1 MSMVES
7 NRPIHSNMPPNDSSE
22 KSSVVPARKKK
33 QLGLEQPELVFY
45 PASDNFPYRL
55 KGEPSI
61 LDILHNTDWSKT
73 VVGPAKTWPSILVD
87 SIRLALVSRFAMC
100 IWWGP
105 DLLQMYNA
113 KYGAFLGKRHPKAFG
128 RDMRESWQDIWHDIE
143 PLIYAVVD
151 DGESVFLKEGRYWMT
166 RFGWME
172 ETYFTYQYSPI
183 YDDVHDKPVGVF
195 HVVTD
200 ETSKVFS
207 ERDMLT
213 LRDLSVGTNAATSY
227 SYWKRAVAK
236 VFRTPSNCIDVPTI
250 DLYEIDRETNQFRR
264 IISEGCHTEQPR
276 IHFPDTINIWEEFQ
290 SHHSDTFSAD
300 NMKIPSHKLRGS
312 SASLVSSTTSDT
324 AEHPQPGRKP
334 LDSATIIKNRL
345 TKAMNDCFVN
355 NKETHLN
362 LPAETLPMPNITV
375 PDTEKI
381 YLQSNGPSA
390 NAVIFPIHGSAQDY
404 NDISLVAVLATN
416 RFRKYDEKYR
426 SYFQLLV
433 SQLSGSLGTTAAIED
448 SERRADELVELNR
461 SKTTFFSN
469 ISHEF
474 RTPLSL
480 ILGPVDQVL
489 QDPTL
494 NPKSK
499 EMAKMVQRNANRLL
513 KLVNTLLQYTQLET
527 GRMRAQYKPVN
538 NLPETTREIASAFD
552 TVAVRFGLQYIL
564 DCPSWEWS
572 EPSGRSHSLD
582 DTTAFVDVDI
592 WEIIILNLLSNAFK
606 HCIKGSV
613 RLTLRRYLR
622 PSSSSPTAAIYRN
635 PFATPAIASSDTATP
650 ESVSSITSSVSS
662 AGYYELTVADTGSG
676 IAEEDISR
684 IFDRFYSVR
693 STESRS
699 HEGIGIGLS
708 FIKDLVESQKGI
720 ITVDSTLGV
729 GSTFTVKLPLG
740 FRHLNP
746 HSVVRSVDDNDS
758 VRSPS
763 NHLPTIKVDTLHKST
778 VNKMLPNN
786 GKLFVAETG
795 GWNDFDDHP
804 QESLIEPSTPSQLV
818 VEPTPAIDIEDYM
831 NHHSDIFK
839 PTVLVC
845 DDNTDMRSY
854 IRHTLTSNFNVIEA
868 SNGQEALDIAVRLA
882 ASEAS
887 EMSMQGED
895 VVPRRRI
902 DLVLADVMMPVMDG
916 IELSKNLR
924 ANPFTRTLPII
935 MLTARAA
942 SGDSMN
948 GLFAG
953 ADDYLFKP
961 FDAQELIGRVTT
973 HSNLYRMRLEYADA
987 RNKIAVLEAANDAK
1001 SKLIA
1006 LVSHE
1011 LRTPLQSII
1020 GTVELLREGAQFE
1033 EERTDLDNIHYS
1045 SHVLSALI
1053 SDILDVAKIDA
1064 GNFVFEPADF
1074 NPRILV
1080 QHCCDI
1086 LTEKANSKGLDLV
1099 CHIDQGIIERANQDP
1114 ARIRQCISNM
1124 LSNAV
1129 KFTEK
1134 GYVAVKTYTRLSFS
1148 DGRPPRRLV
1157 ASELESENSWPDK
1170 TSAKGDPNA
1179 TTELVVEVEDT
1190 GIGLAQESMHE
1201 IFEPFCQA
1209 NTSSTRPYEGIGLG
1223 LAITKQLVEKAG
1235 GEVGLVSELG
1245 KGSTFW
1251 IIWPISPP
1259 LASYRAPGEDSTS
1272 DDNITLTDDVDVP
1285 KDISILIVTKN
1296 QVAALA
1302 VAENLISAN
1311 INGITTTTD
1320 VNYAMQ
1326 LVTEAKKPYDVLIAD
1341 SFLESQ
1347 CIPLVR
1353 KCKENKTFVLTIVSR
1368 GLLRTLSK
1376 GLKDLTDE
1384 VIARPVHRANL
1395 LDKLS
1400 KLSTE
1405 KRTRKISIADQ
1416 HKHFIGKLEASLQKH
1431 IIARTD
1437 EQEIPLSPES
1447 MTTPSI
1453 GSRGSSSTSA
1463 NQVKESAFNS
1473 REHLTPRRQSSVRA
1487 PGVIKGTILVA
1498 EDNLINQKLLKKQ
1511 LLKLNYESDVVG
1523 NGFEAIKM
1531 LKTGK
1536 KYIAFLCDCN
1546 MPQCDGF
1553 QATALIRSSEERFRN
1568 IPILAISA
1576 NAMAGDREKCLNGHM
1591 DDYISKPLTIPQL
1604 GSALERLLSNST
1616 Y

>member
-1 MSMVES
+1 
-7 NRPIHSNMPPNDSSE
+7 
-22 KSSVVPARKKK
+22 
-33 QLGLEQPELVFY
+33 
-45 PASDNFPYRL
+45 
-55 KGEPSI
+55 
-61 LDILHNTDWSKT
+61 
-73 VVGPAKTWPSILVD
+73 
-87 SIRLALVSRFAMC
+87 
-100 IWWGP
+100 
-105 DLLQMYNA
+105 
-113 KYGAFLGKRHPKAFG
+113 
-128 RDMRESWQDIWHDIE
+128 MRESWHDVWQDVA
-143 PLIYAVVD
+143 PLIYAVGNE
-151 DGESVFLKEGRYWMT
+151 GESVFLNEGRYWMT

-183 YDDVHDKPVGVF
+183 HDDVQDKPIGIF

-227 SYWKRAVAK
+227 LHWKKAVTK
-236 VFRTPSNCIDVPTI
+236 VFRVPNNCVDVPTVN
-250 DLYEIDRETNQFRR
+250 LYEIDRETNQFRR
-264 IISEGCHTEQPR
+264 IISEGCHAEQPR
-276 IHFPDTINIWEEFQ
+276 LKLPDTVQIWEEFH

-300 NMKIPSHKLRGS
+300 NMKIPSHRIRGS
-312 SASLVSSTTSDT
+312 SASGISSTASDT
-324 AEHPQPGRKP
+324 AENKEHARKA
-334 LDSATIIKNRL
+334 LDPATIIKNQL
-345 TKAMNDCFVN
+345 TKAMNDCFTN
-355 NKETHLN
+355 NKEAYLT

-375 PDTEKI
+375 PDTEKM
-381 YLQSNGPSA
+381 YLSAPGPSA
-390 NAVIFPIHGSAQDY
+390 HAVIYPIHGSPQDY
-404 NDISLVAVLATN
+404 NDISLVAVLGTN
-416 RFRKYDEKYR
+416 KFRKFDEKYR
-426 SYFQLLV
+426 SYIQLLV
-433 SQLSGSLGTTAAIED
+433 SQLSGSLGTTTAIED
-448 SERRADELVELNR
+448 SERRADELSELNR

-489 QDPTL
+489 QDPSL
-494 NPKSK
+494 NAKSK

-527 GRMRAQYKPVN
+527 GRMRAMYKPVN

-552 TVAVRFGLQYIL
+552 TVAVRFGLQYII
-564 DCPSWEWS
+564 DCPSWEWA
-572 EPSGRSHSLD
+572 EPSTRGYSPD

-606 HCIKGSV
+606 HCMNGSV
-613 RLTLRRYLR
+613 RLTLRRHLR

-635 PFATPAIASSDTATP
+635 PFTPSTIASSDTATP
-650 ESVSSITSSVSS
+650 ESVSSSCSNVSS
-662 AGYYELTVADTGSG
+662 AGYYELSVVDTGSG

-708 FIKDLVESQKGI
+708 FIKDLVESQKGV

-740 FRHLNP
+740 YRHLNP

-763 NHLPTIKVDTLHKST
+763 KNSPSIKVDTLHKNS

-795 GWNDFDDHP
+795 GWNDTDDHSHHS
-804 QESLIEPSTPSQLV
+804 QETPLEQSKQSQLV
-818 VEPTPAIDIEDYM
+818 TATTPAVEPEDYM
-831 NHHSDIFK
+831 NHNIDIFK

-854 IRHTLTSNFNVIEA
+854 IRHTLISNFNVIEA

-887 EMSMQGED
+887 EMSIQNED
-895 VVPRRRI
+895 TIPRRRI

-942 SGDSMN
+942 AGDSMN

-1074 NPRILV
+1074 NPRVLV

-1086 LTEKANSKGLDLV
+1086 LTEKANSKRLDLV

-1114 ARIRQCISNM
+1114 ARIRQCVSNM

-1134 GYVAVKTYTRLSFS
+1134 GYVVVKAYTRLSFS

-1157 ASELESENSWPDK
+1157 ASELESEDSWPDK
-1170 TSAKGDPNA
+1170 SSPKGDPNA
-1179 TTELVVEVEDT
+1179 TAELVVEVEDT
-1190 GIGLAQESMHE
+1190 GIGLAQESLHE

-1209 NTSSTRPYEGIGLG
+1209 NTSSTRPYEGVGLG

-1259 LASYRAPGEDSTS
+1259 TTSYRTPGEDSTS
-1272 DDNITLTDDVDVP
+1272 DDNVTLTDDLDVP

-1296 QVAALA
+1296 QVSALA
-1302 VAENLISAN
+1302 VAENLRSAN
-1311 INGITTTTD
+1311 INGITITTD
-1320 VNYAMQ
+1320 VNDAMQ
-1326 LVTEAKKPYDVLIAD
+1326 LVSDAKKPYDVLIAD
-1341 SFLESQ
+1341 SFLEPQ

-1353 KCKENKTFVLTIVSR
+1353 KCKENKTFVLTMVSR

-1400 KLSTE
+1400 KVSIE
-1405 KRTRKISIADQ
+1405 KRSRKISITDH
-1416 HKHFIGKLEASLQKH
+1416 HKSFIGKLEASLQKH
-1431 IIARTD
+1431 IARSD
-1437 EQEIPLSPES
+1437 DQEVLSSPEV
-1447 MTTPSI
+1447 MTSPDV
-1453 GSRGSSSTSA
+1453 GSTLSSSNSSA
-1463 NQVKESAFNS
+1463 LVRESSFGTRDS
-1473 REHLTPRRQSSVRA
+1473 PPPQRQASVRSPA
-1487 PGVIKGTILVA
+1487 AIKGTILVA

-1523 NGFEAIKM
+1523 NGFEAINM

-1546 MPQCDGF
+1546 MPECDGF
-1553 QATALIRSSEERFRN
+1553 QATAIIRASEESFRN

-1576 NAMAGDREKCLNGHM
+1576 NAMAGDREKCLEGHM

-1604 GSALERLLSNST
+1604 GSALERLLNNFK
-1616 Y
+1616 YEPRH

>member
-1 MSMVES
+1 MAES
-7 NRPIHSNMPPNDSSE
+7 SRPIHSSMVPNDSAE
-22 KSSVVPARKKK
+22 KPSANVIPAKKK
-33 QLGLEQPELVFY
+33 QFGLEQPELVFY
-45 PASDNFPYRL
+45 APSDNFPYKL
-55 KGEPSI
+55 KGEPQI

-73 VVGPAKTWPSILVD
+73 VLGPAKDWSNILVN

-105 DLLQMYNA
+105 DFMQMYNA
-113 KYGAFLGKRHPKAFG
+113 KYGAFLGKRHPRAFG
-128 RDMRESWQDIWHDIE
+128 RDMRESWHDVWEDIE
-143 PLIYAVVD
+143 PLIYAVID

-183 YDDVHDKPVGVF
+183 HDDVHDKPIGIF

-207 ERDMLT
+207 ERDMVT
-213 LRDLSVGTNAATSY
+213 LRDLSVGTNAATTY

-236 VFRTPSNCIDVPTI
+236 VFKVPSNCTDVPSI

-264 IISEGCHTEQPR
+264 IISEGCHAEQPR
-276 IHFPDTINIWEEFQ
+276 LQFPETVQIWEEFQ

-312 SASLVSSTTSDT
+312 SASLVSSTTSDSI
-324 AEHPQPGRKP
+324 ENKESVRKS
-334 LDSATIIKNRL
+334 LDPATVIKNRL
-345 TKAMNDCFVN
+345 TKAMNDCFVH
-355 NKETHLN
+355 NKETHLT
-362 LPAETLPMPNITV
+362 LPVETLPIPNITV
-375 PDTEKI
+375 PDSEKV
-381 YLQSNGPSA
+381 YLSKTGPSA
-390 NAVIFPIHGSAQDY
+390 NAVIFPIHGSPQDY
-404 NDISLVAVLATN
+404 HDISLIAVLATN

-433 SQLSGSLGTTAAIED
+433 SQLSGSLGTTSAIED
-448 SERRADELVELNR
+448 SERRADELTELNR

-489 QDPTL
+489 HDPTL

-552 TVAVRFGLQYIL
+552 TVAVRFGLQFVL

-572 EPSGRSHSLD
+572 EPSNRNYGPD

-613 RLTLRRYLR
+613 RLTLRRHLR

-635 PFATPAIASSDTATP
+635 PFITPSLASSDTVTP
-650 ESVSSITSSVSS
+650 ESVSSISSNVSS

-740 FRHLNP
+740 YRHLNP
-746 HSVVRSVDDNDS
+746 HAVVRSVDDNDS

-763 NHLPTIKVDTLHKST
+763 NNLPVIKVDTLHKNT
-778 VNKMLPNN
+778 VNRMMPNN
-786 GKLFVAETG
+786 GKLFVAETA
-795 GWNDFDDHP
+795 GWNDFDEHP
-804 QESLIEPSTPSQLV
+804 QEPSQHPEETPLEPSTPSQLV
-818 VEPTPAIDIEDYM
+818 TPAMESEDYV
-831 NHHSDIFK
+831 NHHADIFK

-854 IRHTLTSNFNVIEA
+854 IRHTLISNFNVIEA

-887 EMSMQGED
+887 EMSMQGD
-895 VVPRRRI
+895 DAVPRRRI

-942 SGDSMN
+942 AGDSMN

-1148 DGRPPRRLV
+1148 DGRASRRFV
-1157 ASELESENSWPDK
+1157 ASELESEDSWPDK
-1170 TSAKGDPNA
+1170 SSSKGDPNA
-1179 TTELVVEVEDT
+1179 TAELVVEVEDT

-1259 LASYRAPGEDSTS
+1259 LASYRTPGEDSTS
-1272 DDNITLTDDVDVP
+1272 DDNITLTDDVNVP

-1320 VNYAMQ
+1320 INHAMQ
-1326 LVTEAKKPYDVLIAD
+1326 LVSEAKKPYDVLIAD

-1400 KLSTE
+1400 KLSIE

-1416 HKHFIGKLEASLQKH
+1416 HKSFLGKLEASLQKH

-1437 EQEIPLSPES
+1437 EQEVPLSPES
-1447 MTTPSI
+1447 MTSPGI
-1453 GSRGSSSTSA
+1453 GSRASSSTL
-1463 NQVKESAFNS
+1463 VEESSSNA
-1473 REHLTPRRQSSVRA
+1473 RDTLTPRRQSSVRA

-1523 NGFEAIKM
+1523 NGFEAVNM

-1553 QATALIRSSEERFRN
+1553 QATAIIRGSEESFRN

-1576 NAMAGDREKCLNGHM
+1576 NAMAGDREKCLNGQM

-1604 GSALERLLSNST
+1604 GSALERLLSNSK